1 MMNNAQLA
9 TASLDD
15 IVFDGRNRG
24 YGAYQLRA
32 LYQRH
37 MTRALI
43 IATALLALL
52 LVFPILSRLLQD
64 PLVEVGPARTH
75 KTELT
80 DIIFPA
86 KPDNI
91 LPPPPAK
98 PQPVTPPPA
107 AAAAALPTPAA
118 SIRYTA
124 PKVSATAV
132 TDVPNVDELTGK
144 TIGTTTID
152 GPASTDPAAVA
163 GPTSTGPATTVGA
176 PSAPAAPYTYVEQM
190 PELPGGGGQAAIVAA
205 IQKAARY
212 PGLALRNGVEGK
224 IFVSFVVNA
233 LGEISDV
240 KVVKGLGY
248 GLDEETMRAVKSLPK
263 FIPGKQNGQAVSV
276 SFTVPISFKIQ

>member
-52 LVFPILSRLLQD
+52 LLFPILSRLLQD
-64 PLVEVGPARTH
+64 PLVVVPPIRTNP
-75 KTELT
+75 TELT
-80 DIIFPA
+80 DVVLLA
-86 KPDNI
+86 KPDI

-98 PQPVTPPPA
+98 PQPVTPPA
-107 AAAAALPTPAA
+107 ASAAVPHTVAA
-118 SIRYTA
+118 SIKYTA
-124 PKVSATAV
+124 PKISATAV
-132 TDVPNVDELTGK
+132 TDVPEVDQLAGK
-144 TIGTTTID
+144 TIGTTTIE

-163 GPTSTGPATTVGA
+163 GPASTGPATIGAA

-233 LGEISDV
+233 LGEVSDV